1 MRTIKFVFIIS
12 FLLTISLAS
21 AQNLKFGHINSQ
33 QLISELPE
41 YLSAMTTL
49 ENEAKVLQDRRDIM
63 QQEAQQKYTEYLTQR
78 EDMPEL
84 VRATLEKEIQDL
96 QGRMENYDLL
106 AQQTMGKKQQD
117 LLIPI
122 MEKIQKA
129 IEDVGAENGFIYI
142 FDVSTQIVL
151 HHSEQSVDCLD
162 LVKKKLGVN

>member
-21 AQNLKFGHINSQ
+21 AQSLKFGHINSQ

-41 YLSAMTTL
+41 YLSAMTAL
-49 ENEAKVLQDRRDIM
+49 ENEAKLLQDRRDIM

-84 VRATLEKEIQDL
+84 VRATLEKEIQDIHSRL
-96 QGRMENYDLL
+96 ENYDLL

-142 FDVSTQIVL
+142 FDVSSQIVL

>member
-49 ENEAKVLQDRRDIM
+49 ENEAKLLQDRRDIM

-142 FDVSTQIVL
+142 FDVSSQIVL